1 MNKQTLFF
9 DLDGTITDSG
19 PGILNSV
26 QYALKKLQLPIPE
39 ITQLYSFIGPPL
51 KDSFMKMY
59 KLDEAAANRAIRC
72 YREYYVEKGMY
83 ENLVYEGIPELLES
97 LNRSGYTLYVA
108 TSKPEV
114 FAKQILDHFD
124 LTKYFKGIYGA
135 SLDSSR
141 SSKGAVIRYAM
152 ESEDASAADSLMIGD
167 REHDVLGAKENQ
179 LDCIG
184 VLYGYGDRAEL
195 EAAGA
200 IYLAET
206 PEMIGDFLSNSH

>member
-26 QYALKKLQLPIPE
+26 QYALKRLQLPIPE
-39 ITQLYSFIGPPL
+39 TAQLYSFIGPPL

-59 KLDEAAANRAIRC
+59 KLDEAAAEQAVSY

-83 ENLVYEGIPELLES
+83 ENLVYEGIPDLLES
-97 LNRSGYTLYVA
+97 LNQSGYTLYVA

-124 LTKYFKGIYGA
+124 LTKQFKGIYGA

-141 SSKGAVIRYAM
+141 SSKGAVIHYAM
-152 ESEDASAADSLMIGD
+152 ESEGVSATDSLMIGD

-179 LDCIG
+179 LECIG
-184 VLYGYGDRAEL
+184 VLYGYGDRKEL
-195 EAAGA
+195 ETAGA

-206 PEMIGDFLSNSH
+206 PEQIGDFLNNSK